1 MLQILTDAEIV
12 AARPERNQVDPKR
25 PYSFL
30 AEREFGPNRRALDTS
45 TIFLTNR
52 ECPFRCVMCDLWMNT
67 TTTTVPSG
75 AIPDQ
80 IRYALHRL
88 PAAQQVKLYNSGN
101 FFDAQAIP
109 ASDHVAIADLVSN
122 FETVI
127 VENHPRLC
135 TERCGQF
142 QDQCGTQLE
151 VAMGLETSNR
161 EVLARLNKQMTTDDF
176 ASACR
181 VLLRQNIRIRS
192 FVLLRPPGVTEDQGA
207 AQALSSLKFAF
218 DCGVECCAII
228 PVRSGNGIMNHLQA
242 NGQFSPPA
250 LRTLE
255 EVQRESLSWSRG
267 RVFADL
273 WDESRLRG
281 CSECRHDRIQRLRH
295 MNLTQQPAEVIDCPK
310 CSGAIS

>member
-1 MLQILTDAEIV
+1 MTDAEII
-12 AARPERNQVDPKR
+12 AARPERNQVDSTQ

-30 AEREFGPNRRALDTS
+30 AEREFGPNGRVLDTS

-67 TTTTVPSG
+67 TTTTVPPG
-75 AIPDQ
+75 AIPGQ
-80 IRYALHRL
+80 IQHALQRL
-88 PAAQQVKLYNSGN
+88 PSAQQIKLYNSGN
-101 FFDAQAIP
+101 FFDSQAIP
-109 ASDHVAIADLVSN
+109 TSDHPAIAELVST

-142 QDQCGTQLE
+142 QDQCGIQLE
-151 VAMGLETSNR
+151 VAMGLETSDSK
-161 EVLARLNKQMTTDDF
+161 VLASLNKQMTTDDF
-176 ASACR
+176 AAACR
-181 VLLRQNIRIRS
+181 ILLRHGIRIRS
-192 FVLLRPPGVTEDQGA
+192 FILLRPPGVTEEQGA
-207 AQALSSLKFAF
+207 AQALSSLEFAF
-218 DCGVECCAII
+218 DCGVECCSII
-228 PVRSGNGIMNHLQA
+228 PVRSGNGIMNQLQA

-255 EVQRESLSWSRG
+255 TVQSESLSWNRG

-281 CSECRHDRIQRLRH
+281 CDECRHDSIQGLRQ
-295 MNLTQQPAEVIDCPK
+295 MNLTQQSADVVECPE
-310 CSGAIS
+310 CRGENG